1 VLSVHTHTARH
12 LLEQRIAERTR
23 ELSAILEVSHNVAS
37 TLELAPLLGLILDQL
52 KRVVDYTGAAIF
64 TIEEERARV
73 VDYGGPLV
81 RHEALAMRVP
91 ATRARGYQAVSY
103 AKGPVIVDDSWPTH
117 HLAQRIGDLR
127 AYFSSMVGY
136 ARSWLVVPLMIQERV
151 FGVVRI
157 DHAAAYAYTP
167 HHAALAMAFAT
178 HVAIALENARLYEQA
193 REAAAM
199 QERYRLARELHDS
212 VTQAL
217 YGVTM
222 YAEASTALLAASDY
236 ATAANY
242 LSGLRDTAQ
251 DALGEMRLLIFE
263 LRPPTRGL

>member
-1 VLSVHTHTARH
+1 
-12 LLEQRIAERTR
+12 
-23 ELSAILEVSHNVAS
+23 
-37 TLELAPLLGLILDQL
+37 
-52 KRVVDYTGAAIF
+52 
-64 TIEEERARV
+64 
-73 VDYGGPLV
+73 
-81 RHEALAMRVP
+81 
-91 ATRARGYQAVSY
+91 
-103 AKGPVIVDDSWPTH
+103 
-117 HLAQRIGDLR
+117 
-127 AYFSSMVGY
+127 
-136 ARSWLVVPLMIQERV
+136 MIQERV

-222 YAEASTALLAASDY
+222 YAEASTALLAANDY

-242 LSGLRDTAQ
+242 LSVLRDTAQ
-251 DALGEMRLLIFE
+251 DALREMRLLIFE
-263 LRPPTRGL
+263 LRPPILAEEGLIAALQARLAAVEGRVGGLTTKLNVEAELALRAIVEQALYGIAQESLNNVFKHAKARSVTLSLRQIGSTVVLEIVDDGVGFEPATLGHKGGLGLRGMEERAAQVGGRLLVQSAPGQGTAIHAEMPV